1 MSLIVAGTVRAP
13 PERIAA
19 FRPHMIEMIAA
30 TRAEDGC
37 IQYAYSEDV
46 AEPGLIHVFEV
57 WRDEAALTAHFLT
70 EHMARW
76 RAAWPQFGVSERRLS
91 AYDVT
96 GERTI

>member
-1 MSLIVAGTVRAP
+1 MTLIVAGTVRAP
-13 PERIAA
+13 PERIDA
-19 FRPHMIEMIAA
+19 FRPQMIEMMTA

-57 WRDEAALTAHFLT
+57 WRDEAALAAHFQT